1 MQVLLQPENITPVK
15 PHLQEESK
23 RFTGKREKRAYWQR
37 NLPLRGNRNEKKNPW
52 QMLEMQF
59 YFLLYYI
66 AIQIWP
72 CCTEIWTKYFLKGK
86 NNNLLQF

>member
-1 MQVLLQPENITPVK
+1 
-15 PHLQEESK
+15 
-23 RFTGKREKRAYWQR
+23 
-37 NLPLRGNRNEKKNPW
+37 
-52 QMLEMQF
+52 MLEMQF

-86 NNNLLQF
+86 NNNLLQFWNRVIFAQRARSRNQSD